1 MSGLRTE
8 VLELEWEQDP
18 EPAEKT
24 EELRREK
31 EQLREPKWL
40 CTGPPHVRSI
50 ANAFHQGS

>member
-40 CTGPPHVRSI
+40 CTGPPHDRSI